1 MKFIKAKLI
10 TTNFFIS
17 ILMLGCSSAS
27 NEDAGLNRSVVSPTL
42 ASVRSVYV
50 SPVVCKSAG
59 CPSELSSYQK
69 GVERAVKQRSDF
81 SLSSS
86 ASSADAEILVTLR
99 SVQERS
105 GSAWGSDT
113 GAGVAYDIVLKKDG
127 REIWRD
133 VTAARDEAL
142 SENILNIKN
151 AKFNWVTTAELFGKQ
166 VGLSLQRLSKD
177 RQGLFTK
184 N

>member
-1 MKFIKAKLI
+1 MKSLTAKFIAINL
-10 TTNFFIS
+10 FIS
-17 ILMLGCSSAS
+17 LFLIGCSSVS
-27 NEDAGLNRSVVSPTL
+27 DEGVGLNRRVVSPTL

-50 SPVVCKSAG
+50 SPVVCKAAG

-81 SLSSS
+81 SLGSS
-86 ASSADAEILVTLR
+86 ATSADAEIIVTLR

-105 GSAWGSDT
+105 GSSWGSDT
-113 GAGVAYDIVLKKDG
+113 GAGVSYDIVLNKDG

-133 VTAARDEAL
+133 VAAARDEAL
-142 SENILNIKN
+142 SENILNIKE

-166 VGLSLQRLSKD
+166 VGLSLQRLSRD